1 MNIVFAGTPE
11 FATATLAALLQ
22 SEHKLQAVYTQPDR
36 PAGRGRKVAMSPVKQ
51 LAIGHRIAVEQ
62 PLSLREA
69 SVVEMLRAYAPDV
82 IIVVAY
88 GLILP
93 REVLSIPRFGC
104 INVHASLLP
113 RWRGAAPIQHALLA
127 GDVRTGVAIMRMEAG
142 LDTGPVYLERT
153 IDIDSRDT
161 SATLQKKLAI
171 SGAAALIEVLQLIEQ
186 GLAIAQPQPESGVTY
201 ASKIS
206 KDHARINWSRSAI
219 EIDRQ
224 IRAFDPTPVAFT
236 HWKGEP
242 LRIWAAEIESL
253 PPEHANWQ
261 GAPGAVVAVKAQGPV
276 VATGDGWLTLTRLQ
290 LPGRKAMSATD
301 VMRAHGFMDEVFQ

>member
-1 MNIVFAGTPE
+1 LNIVFAGTPE

-22 SEHKLQAVYTQPDR
+22 SAHTLRAVYTQPDR

-51 LAIGHRIAVEQ
+51 LAIAHRIAVEQ
-62 PLSLREA
+62 PASLRETSA
-69 SVVEMLRAYAPDV
+69 VDTLRSYEPDV
-82 IIVVAY
+82 LVVVAY

-93 REVLSIPRFGC
+93 RDVLAIPKLGC

-127 GDVRTGVAIMRMEAG
+127 GDARTGVAIMRMEAG
-142 LDTGPVYLERT
+142 LDTGPVYLERAIE
-153 IDIDSRDT
+153 IDLRDS
-161 SATLQKKLAI
+161 SATLQEKLATL
-171 SGAAALIEVLQLIEQ
+171 GANALIEVLQLIEQ
-186 GLAIAQPQPESGVTY
+186 GLAVAQPQPESGITY

-206 KDHARINWSRSAI
+206 KEHARIDWSRSAV

-224 IRAFDPTPVAFT
+224 IRAFDPAPVAFT

-242 LRIWAAEIESL
+242 LRIWAAQLERS
-253 PPEHANWQ
+253 PPEQADWQ
-261 GAPGAVVAVKAQGPV
+261 GAPGAVVAIKPQGPV

-290 LPGRKAMSATD
+290 LPGRKAMTAAD
-301 VMRAHGFMDEVFQ
+301 VMRAHGFIDEVFQ

>member
-1 MNIVFAGTPE
+1 LNIVFAGTPE

-22 SEHKLQAVYTQPDR
+22 SGHKLQAVYTQPDR

-51 LAIGHRIAVEQ
+51 LAISHRITLEQ
-62 PLSLREA
+62 PASLREA
-69 SVVEMLRAYAPDV
+69 SAVETLRSYAPDV

-93 REVLSIPRFGC
+93 PEVLSIPRFGC

-127 GDVRTGVAIMRMEAG
+127 GDARTGIAIMRMEAG
-142 LDTGPVYLERT
+142 LDTGPVYLEKAVE
-153 IDIDSRDT
+153 IDSRDT
-161 SATLQKKLAI
+161 SATLQEKLART
-171 SGAAALIEVLQLIEQ
+171 GAAALIEVLALIEQ
-186 GLAIAQPQPESGVTY
+186 GLAVAQPQPDSGVTY

-206 KDHARINWSRSAI
+206 KDLARIDWSRSAV

-236 HWKGEP
+236 HWKGES
-242 LRIWAAEIESL
+242 LRIWAAQLESA
-253 PPEHANWQ
+253 PPEHTDWQ
-261 GAPGAVVAVKAQGPV
+261 GAPGAVVAIKPQGPV
-276 VATGDGWLTLTRLQ
+276 VATGEGWLTLTRLQ
-290 LPGRKAMSATD
+290 LPGRKVMAATD
-301 VMRAHGFMDEVFQ
+301 VMRAHGFIDEVFQ